1 VHFPVVSHL
10 PRPQA
15 LAEIQTP
22 LVYDQPTVMWRM
34 QRAEMSCHAIIAARP
49 DGASVVWFVNDHPV
63 GRRDFG
69 DCGAALR
76 WCERLQM
83 QNWSAGWRLSSD

>member
-1 VHFPVVSHL
+1 
-10 PRPQA
+10 
-15 LAEIQTP
+15 
-22 LVYDQPTVMWRM
+22 M
-34 QRAEMSCHAIIAARP
+34 QRAEMSCHALIAPRP